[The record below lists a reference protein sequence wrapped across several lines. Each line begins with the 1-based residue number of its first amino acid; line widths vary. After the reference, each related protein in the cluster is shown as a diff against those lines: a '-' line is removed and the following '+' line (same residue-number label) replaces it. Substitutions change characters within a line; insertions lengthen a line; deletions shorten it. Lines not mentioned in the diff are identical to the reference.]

1 MTSVLD
7 LDLDFF
13 LTDVCPLSEE
23 GERPEAS
30 CAAPWAEEEVR
41 SFLEK
46 TLKLSKTRPIPG
58 RVFETHDRALDF
70 WEMLL
75 KDGVIEAPFHVTHVD
90 AHTDLG
96 IAERGYPFVR
106 HTVLAKPVPMR
117 AQIGAYREMHKLT
130 EANYLSFA
138 LAFRWVSSLTNVR
151 IPPSKPDFP
160 AEMLSPEGDGIRLF
174 TAFPALFEAKNGQE
188 PLIAYTEARYPE
200 AFGVPD
206 RFSAMSLAVSP
217 RYTPSAADKLIPIIS
232 EYMRLS

>member
-13 LTDVCPLSEE
+13 LSDVCPLAEE
-23 GERPEAS
+23 GARPDAAS
-30 CAAPWAEEEVR
+30 AEPWSEEEVR
-41 SFLEK
+41 AFLEN
-46 TLKLSKTRPIPG
+46 TLRISKTRPIPG
-58 RVFETHDRALDF
+58 RVFETHDQALDF
-70 WEMLL
+70 WKELL
-75 KDGVIEAPFHVTHVD
+75 DRRVLEAPFSVMHVD

-117 AQIGAYREMHKLT
+117 AQIAAYREMHKLT

-160 AEMLSPEGDGIRLF
+160 TEMLSPGGGIRLF
-174 TAFPALFEAKNGQE
+174 TAFPALFEAKNGEE
-188 PLIAYTEARYPE
+188 PLIDYIEARYPE
-200 AFGVPD
+200 PFSVPGQ
-206 RFSAMSLAVSP
+206 FSAMSLAVSP
-217 RYTPSAADKLIPIIS
+217 RYTPSSADRLIRIIS
-232 EYMRLS
+232 EYMLIR